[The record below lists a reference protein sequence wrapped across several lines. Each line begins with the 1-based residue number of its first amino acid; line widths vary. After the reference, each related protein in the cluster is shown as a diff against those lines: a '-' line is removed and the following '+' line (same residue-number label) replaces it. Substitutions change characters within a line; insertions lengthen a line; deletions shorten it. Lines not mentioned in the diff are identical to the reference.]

1 MKIAVCI
8 GHSRRGDDGAVS
20 VSGVSEWAFNNQ
32 VGDLLCAELR
42 GRGHEEEKVALYESS
57 GYEEAMSW
65 LGRRLRQ
72 SRPDVAVELHFNSA
86 HAQARGHEWLY
97 WQGSA
102 KGKALADWFD
112 AVFDQDYPTLPSRGV
127 LPRGRSDRGA
137 LFLRLTPCPAV
148 ICEPF
153 FGSNATDWRMFGRS
167 PEMLA
172 KSYAAALHGYAK
184 EVGR

>member
-8 GHSRRGDDGAVS
+8 GHSRRGDDGAAS
-20 VSGVSEWAFNNQ
+20 VTGVSEWAYNNM
-32 VGDLLCAELR
+32 VGALLCAELTKF
-42 GRGHEEEKVALYESS
+42 GHQPEMVSHYPHTNYEA
-57 GYEEAMSW
+57 AMSW

-112 AVFDQDYPTLPSRGV
+112 AVFDQDYPALPSRGV
-127 LPRGRSDRGA
+127 LPRGRSNRGA

-153 FGSNATDWRMFGRS
+153 FGSNVTDWQMFGRS
-167 PEMLA
+167 PELLA
-172 KSYAAALHGYAK
+172 ASYAAALHGYAK
-184 EVGR
+184 EVGL